1 MTRNKIFI
9 LIGSLQVL
17 SLINIVPYY
26 IRLAP
31 QLAAHANI
39 FDQSNAQFLSSYC
52 SQIVLLLLIIVS
64 IVLYFRQK
72 RIALRLYYFEFF
84 IRVILF
90 TTSFGFLL
98 RLDYFVKN
106 QSFYHTL
113 TIAVLVLEILRL
125 FVSIILDVKWKKGS

>member
-9 LIGSLQVL
+9 FIGSLQVL
-17 SLINIVPYY
+17 SLINIMPYY

-31 QLAAHANI
+31 QLAAHVNI
-39 FDQSNAQFLSSYC
+39 FDQSNTPFLSSYC
-52 SQIVLLLLIIVS
+52 SQIVLFLLIIVS

-72 RIALRLYYFEFF
+72 RIALRLYYFEFI

-90 TTSFGFLL
+90 STSFGFLL
-98 RLDYFVKN
+98 RLNYFVKS

-125 FVSIILDVKWKKGS
+125 FVSIILDAKWKKGS

>member
-17 SLINIVPYY
+17 SLINIMPYY
-26 IRLAP
+26 VRLAP
-31 QLAAHANI
+31 QLAAHVNI
-39 FDQSNAQFLSSYC
+39 FDQSNTPFLSSYC
-52 SQIVLLLLIIVS
+52 SQIVLFLLIIVS

-72 RIALRLYYFEFF
+72 RIALRLYYFEFI

-98 RLDYFVKN
+98 RLNHFVKS
-106 QSFYHTL
+106 QSFYNTL
-113 TIAVLVLEILRL
+113 AIAVLILEIFRL
-125 FVSIILDVKWKKGS
+125 FISLILDAKWKKGA

>member
-17 SLINIVPYY
+17 SLINIMPYY

-31 QLAAHANI
+31 QLAAHVNI
-39 FDQSNAQFLSSYC
+39 FDQSNTPFLSSYC
-52 SQIVLLLLIIVS
+52 SQIVLFLLIIVS

-72 RIALRLYYFEFF
+72 RIALRLYYFEFI

-98 RLDYFVKN
+98 RLNYFVQS

-125 FVSIILDVKWKKGS
+125 FVSIILDAKWKKGS